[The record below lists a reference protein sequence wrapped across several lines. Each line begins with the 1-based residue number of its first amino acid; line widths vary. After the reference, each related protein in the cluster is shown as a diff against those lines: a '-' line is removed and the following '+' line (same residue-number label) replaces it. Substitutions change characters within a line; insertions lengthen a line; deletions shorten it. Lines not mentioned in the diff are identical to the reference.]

1 MRVRVHVLPALL
13 CSALLSIALTLG
25 ACGRHETDASA
36 TASQA
41 SAASGTDTGASVG
54 TETNVPVA
62 AQAGPRVA
70 MHTSMGDIVVEL
82 YPDKSPKTVANF
94 LGYAKEGFYNGTVFH
109 RVIDD
114 LLIQGGG
121 YTPDLQK
128 KAAHPPIGNEANN
141 GLSNQRG
148 TIAAARGRTPSSE
161 TSEFFINL
169 VDNPRFDY
177 TSDANDYTWGYT
189 VFGKVVNGMDV
200 VDRIRAVKTHPQGK
214 FTSDVPI
221 TAVVIKSVDILPPA
235 SQ

>member
-1 MRVRVHVLPALL
+1 MRVRVHVLPALFG
-13 CSALLSIALTLG
+13 CALLGLALALG
-25 ACGRHETDASA
+25 ACGRNESEATSA
-36 TASQA
+36 V
-41 SAASGTDTGASVG
+41 ASGNTQNRDSASVA
-54 TETNVPVA
+54 TETSVPVA

-82 YPDKSPKTVANF
+82 FPDKSPKTVANF
-94 LGYAKEGFYNGTVFH
+94 LTYAKEGFYNGTVFH

-121 YTPDLQK
+121 YTPELQK

-189 VFGKVVNGMDV
+189 VFGKVVSGMDV
-200 VDRIRAVKTHPQGK
+200 VDKIRAVKTHPQGK

-221 TAVVIKSVDILPPA
+221 AAVVIKSVDILPPA